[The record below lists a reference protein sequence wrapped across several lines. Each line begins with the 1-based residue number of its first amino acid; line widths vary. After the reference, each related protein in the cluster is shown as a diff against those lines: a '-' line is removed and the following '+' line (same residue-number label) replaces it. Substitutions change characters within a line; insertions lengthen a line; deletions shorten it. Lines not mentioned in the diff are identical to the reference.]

1 MRLLL
6 AQLEAGKISYLVIS
20 LEQPLLGSPIYG
32 IVTATAPK
40 LSVVAPVEPWTSTL
54 VTVALPPTTD
64 STSPSATVSRTAAPT
79 GRDSQTGVLSW
90 LEDFLKR
97 HLENKT
103 VDRAGR

>member
-1 MRLLL
+1 MGL
-6 AQLEAGKISYLVIS
+6 
-20 LEQPLLGSPIYG
+20 PIYG

-40 LSVVAPVEPWTSTL
+40 LSVVAPAEPWTSTL
-54 VTVALPPTTD
+54 VTVAPPPTTD
-64 STSPSATVSRTAAPT
+64 STSATASRTAAPT